1 MEFIFKKVESTVRP
15 KVLERNASSVY
26 IRKNITSEQRSDSL
40 GNDITFWV
48 YEESKLSEDEFELY
62 SVMNDNISD
71 NQLTIMEAIADL
83 YDIIASM
90 Q

>member
-1 MEFIFKKVESTVRP
+1 MEFIFKKVESTIRP
-15 KVLERNASSVY
+15 KALERNASSVY
-26 IRKNITSEQRSDSL
+26 IRKNITSEKRIDSL
-40 GNDITFWV
+40 GNAIIFWV
-48 YEESKLSEDEFELY
+48 YEEAKVSEDEFELY

-71 NQLTIMEAIADL
+71 NQLIIMEAIADL